1 MASLA
6 SGLSVPLAIDM
17 NLGWKMALLV
27 WGIPAILAIL
37 LWIYLV
43 KNSEPNRAEIKVTK
57 GDSSIWH
64 SPLAWQV
71 AFYMGFQSFLFY
83 VTITWLPEILQNLGA
98 SVSTAGWLLSF
109 TQLIGLPAGFIV
121 PVLAGHIRSQRSIAA
136 FLGLTS
142 VLGYSG
148 LLLYGTNYHPGLT
161 SVLGYSG
168 LCYLVQTIRYDY

>member
-1 MASLA
+1 
-6 SGLSVPLAIDM
+6 M
-17 NLGWKMALLV
+17 NHK
-27 WGIPAILAIL
+27 
-37 LWIYLV
+37 
-43 KNSEPNRAEIKVTK
+43 RAEIKVTK
-57 GDSSIWH
+57 GDSSIWR

-136 FLGLTS
+136 LLGLTS

-148 LLLYGTNYHPGLT
+148 LLLFGTNYPVMII
-161 SVLGYSG
+161 VLF
-168 LCYLVQTIRYDY
+168 

>member
-1 MASLA
+1 M
-6 SGLSVPLAIDM
+6 
-17 NLGWKMALLV
+17 
-27 WGIPAILAIL
+27 
-37 LWIYLV
+37 
-43 KNSEPNRAEIKVTK
+43 KNSESKRAEIKVTK
-57 GDSSIWH
+57 RDSSIWR

-83 VTITWLPEILQNLGA
+83 VTITWLPAILQNLGA

-136 FLGLTS
+136 ILGLTS

-148 LLLYGTNYHPGLT
+148 LLLYGTNYPVMITSIILIGIGLGGTFPLGLSILGT
-161 SVLGYSG
+161 S
-168 LCYLVQTIRYDY
+168 Q